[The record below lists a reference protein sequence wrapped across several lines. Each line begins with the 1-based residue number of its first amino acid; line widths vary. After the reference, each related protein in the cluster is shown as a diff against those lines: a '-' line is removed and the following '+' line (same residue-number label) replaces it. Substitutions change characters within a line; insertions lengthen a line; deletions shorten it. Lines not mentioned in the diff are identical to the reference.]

1 METATIERIKTM
13 SANILFSCGCK
24 TKNYKKKLMGLK
36 FRIFTKAEHYTMSTP
51 AAALRKAAA
60 ASAASSAA
68 SSAAPKAASVAAPKA
83 ASVAASPASP
93 KAAPKAASK
102 ADPKAASKAAP
113 LECAELN
120 SGTLCSRG
128 QKCRDKRCR
137 NASKSAAPSP
147 KPAVKGG
154 DGGVSAQLSAQ
165 LSALQKQF
173 SSMHTKVDDLTKQ
186 VATGFTETKAILTE
200 QQQATLGMQKAMEA
214 MMLASASFQ
223 SGITGLITG
232 SASRSELPAPA
243 ARRAICAPAIEVVER
258 PVAIGG
264 GSSASEV
271 RSSSMAGTHM
281 DALMALCSKCH
292 FHLQGHVYNVLCA
305 LFVKNS
311 MSDHHVSLL
320 STISDHTKNDA
331 LAALLFLLLTGSEQF
346 TKASFNDFRAEC
358 DILLGSN
365 RTSTFTIF
373 SQVCDSF
380 IKKCPKWEI
389 KKKDS
394 VKALNAQLKDKL
406 QHRAAFDALVTNF
419 QR

>member
-1 METATIERIKTM
+1 LCKRKNIIK
-13 SANILFSCGCK
+13 IL
-24 TKNYKKKLMGLK
+24 KKKLMGLNFK
-36 FRIFTKAEHYTMSTP
+36 FIVIWKALSTMPPKVTI
-51 AAALRKAAA
+51 
-60 ASAASSAA
+60 SAAGVKPGGFGSAGSKATSSATSPA
-68 SSAAPKAASVAAPKA
+68 SPKADPKA
-83 ASVAASPASP
+83 ASVAASVATSP
-93 KAAPKAASK
+93 AAPK
-102 ADPKAASKAAP
+102 ADPKAAP
-113 LECAELN
+113 FECADFN
-120 SGTLCSRG
+120 KTGKPCSRG
-128 QKCRDKRCR
+128 QKCRNEKCR
-137 NASKSAAPSP
+137 NASKAAATLP
-147 KPAVKGG
+147 KSAVKGG

-281 DALMALCSKCH
+281 DALMALCTPYG
-292 FHLQGHVYNVLCA
+292 FPPQGDVYNVLCA
-305 LFVKNS
+305 LFGINPV
-311 MSDHHVSLL
+311 SDHHKSLL
-320 STISDHTKNDA
+320 STISDHTENDA
-331 LAALLFLLLTGSEQF
+331 LAALLFLLLTGSTQF
-346 TKASFNDFRAEC
+346 TKASFDAFRTEC
-358 DILLGSN
+358 DLLLKSN

-373 SQVCDSF
+373 SRVCKSF
-380 IKKCPKWEI
+380 IKNSPKWEI

-394 VKALNAQLKDKL
+394 VKASNAQLKDEA
-406 QHRAAFDALVTNF
+406 QHSTAFNALVRNF
-419 QR
+419 QS